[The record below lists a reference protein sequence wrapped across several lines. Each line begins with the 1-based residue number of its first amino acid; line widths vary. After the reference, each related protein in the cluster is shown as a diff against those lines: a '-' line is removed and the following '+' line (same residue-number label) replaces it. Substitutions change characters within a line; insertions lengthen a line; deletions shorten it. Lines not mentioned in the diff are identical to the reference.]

1 LAALKFTAADLEYIR
16 EEFVPLADLCAAR
29 GEEVETVRAEIESG
43 RLPRAAYV
51 LEDGREMVS
60 PDYFALADEAGGR
73 DRLHGLFLERYA
85 TAAAAESA
93 PLDDPED
100 EWLAY
105 LSGDY
110 GVCLR
115 RVSPETIA
123 RKSALVHEIEAMLAA
138 SAVDDAWWRIRLR
151 EAVDELDDLER
162 PFAPDYDRAR
172 WGQVS
177 RDRLVTA
184 VRHDYPSIFERAP
197 A

>member
-29 GEEVETVRAEIESG
+29 GEEVATVRAEIESG
-43 RLPRAAYV
+43 RLPQAAYV

-73 DRLHGLFLERYA
+73 DRLHDLFLERYA

-138 SAVDDAWWRIRLR
+138 PAVEDAWWRVRLR

-184 VRHDYPSIFERAP
+184 VRRDYPSVFERAP